1 MTEARYFDP
10 VKMAKRQRWTT
21 EETGQ
26 ALIAI
31 MGYQILQ
38 DEDVCALYPK
48 AELDA
53 RVRAVSEPGK
63 FSPYIQLSNWLSLR
77 RQEIQLNKVH
87 AMNMIQLL
95 WRSLYISLTREVA
108 KTGFENPAMEKKRR
122 ALVDAPMLSRDQQP
136 RTIQV
141 LFSDLRRICAF
152 NTLLDV
158 VSRRYHVDTFGYV
171 VDWESEFALYD
182 ELTLLN
188 SVSDT
193 PLKLFDVLACD
204 VPEANRKA
212 LQALL
217 SGGYQFT
224 LSDLKP
230 LELLLA

>member
-10 VKMAKRQRWTT
+10 VRMAKRQRWTT

-26 ALIAI
+26 ALIAL

-53 RVRAVSEPGK
+53 RVNAVSEPGR
-63 FSPYIQLSNWLSLR
+63 FAPYIQLSNWLNLR
-77 RQEIQLNKVH
+77 RQEIQLNKGH

-95 WRSLYISLTREVA
+95 WRSLYVSLTREVA
-108 KTGFENPAMEKKRR
+108 CAGFENPAMEKKRR
-122 ALVDAPMLSRDQQP
+122 ALVDAPTLSQEQQP

-152 NTLLDV
+152 NALLDV
-158 VSRRYHVDTFGYV
+158 VSKCFRVDTFGYA
-171 VDWESEFALYD
+171 VDLESEKALYE

-188 SVSDT
+188 SVSDA
-193 PLKLFDVLACD
+193 PLALFAMQGCEIAQDRREEL
-204 VPEANRKA
+204 ER
-212 LQALL
+212 LL
-217 SGGYQFT
+217 DGGYAFA
-224 LSDLKP
+224 LADLKP